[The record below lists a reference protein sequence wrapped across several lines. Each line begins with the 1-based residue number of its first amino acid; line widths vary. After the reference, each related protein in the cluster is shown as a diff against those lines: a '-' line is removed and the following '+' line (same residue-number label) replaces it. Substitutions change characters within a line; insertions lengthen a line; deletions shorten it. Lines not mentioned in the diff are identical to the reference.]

1 MPITAGITCSVTLMG
16 LYWFR
21 QREEVDAYDWGKR
34 NPAFWQSQAKK
45 VTANAFAS
53 SSVAAIVAIARAA
66 ASSKVAAN
74 DGAIALAA

>member
-1 MPITAGITCSVTLMG
+1 MG

-21 QREEVDAYDWGKR
+21 QREEADIYDRGKR
-34 NPAFWQSQAKK
+34 SPAARQNQAKK

>member
-1 MPITAGITCSVTLMG
+1 MG
-16 LYWFR
+16 LFWFR

-34 NPAFWQSQAKK
+34 NPAFGQSQAKK